1 MAKIKEVKASP
12 NHSKFWDERP
22 SLFLTKVITLVK
34 MSNVKNVHYQDLTLI
49 TLDQ

>member
-12 NHSKFWDERP
+12 NHSSFWNERS

-34 MSNVKNVHYQDLTLI
+34 MSNVKNVDYQDLTLI